1 MILTLTPNPS
11 IDATLSLDE
20 PLTTG
25 LVHRARSVS
34 QVAGGKGI
42 NVTHAA
48 YLAGH
53 PTVAL
58 FPAGASDLFLSLV
71 EEASLPYEAVPLDQT
86 IRVNTTITDPAGD
99 TAKINGP
106 GPLVGPEVQQEIIQ
120 RLGAL
125 SANAD
130 WVVLAGSLP
139 PGCPTDWYSSLI
151 KALRSASPQTRIAVD
166 TSDQPMLEI
175 ARNLEAA
182 APDLLKPNGFELGQ
196 LAGEDGLALEEQ
208 AAGGDYSGVVAAARS
223 VVQRGVAEILVTL
236 GGAGAVLVTA
246 DGAWVATPPAAEV
259 VSTVGAGDS
268 ALAGYL
274 LARTDETSRPES
286 LRQAVAYGTAAAGL
300 AGTALPRPD
309 QIDLAGTTLDELD
322 N

>member
-25 LVHRARSVS
+25 RVHRARSVS

-48 YLAGH
+48 FLADH

-58 FPAGASDLFLSLV
+58 FPTGPADHFLALV
-71 EEASLPYEAVPLDQT
+71 EDAGLPYEAVPLEQS
-86 IRVNTTITDPAGD
+86 IRVNTTITDPAGA
-99 TAKINGP
+99 TTKINGP
-106 GPLVGPEVQQEIIQ
+106 GPLMGPEVQQKIIQ
-120 RLGAL
+120 RLSSL

-139 PGCPTDWYSSLI
+139 PGCPSDWYSTLI
-151 KALRSASPQTRIAVD
+151 KALRNTSPATRIAVD

-175 ARNLEAA
+175 ARNLDSA

-196 LAGEDGLALEEQ
+196 LAGQDGLALEEQ
-208 AAGGDYSGVVAAARS
+208 ATHGDYSGVVAAAQT

-236 GGAGAVLVTA
+236 GGVGAVLVTA
-246 DGAWVATPPAAEV
+246 NGAWVATPPSATV
-259 VSTVGAGDS
+259 LSTVGAGDS

-274 LARTDETSRPES
+274 LARTVGSPHSEA

-300 AGTALPRPD
+300 AGTTLPRPD
-309 QIDLAGTTLDELD
+309 QIDLVGTRLDELE

>member
-48 YLAGH
+48 HLAGH

-58 FPAGASDLFLSLV
+58 FPAGPSDLFLSLV

-99 TAKINGP
+99 TTKINGP

-125 SANAD
+125 SANTD

-139 PGCPTDWYSSLI
+139 PGCPSDWYSSLI

-175 ARNLEAA
+175 ARNLETA

-274 LARTDETSRPES
+274 LARTAGTSRPES

-300 AGTALPRPD
+300 AGTTLPRPD